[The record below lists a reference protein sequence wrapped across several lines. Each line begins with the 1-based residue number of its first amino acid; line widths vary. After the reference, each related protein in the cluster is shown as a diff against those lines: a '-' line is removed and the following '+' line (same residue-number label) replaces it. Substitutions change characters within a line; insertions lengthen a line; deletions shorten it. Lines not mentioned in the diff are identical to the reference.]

1 MDDNMGEH
9 KSVSISQDRALS
21 RINPEF
27 RNFNTHVF

>member
-9 KSVSISQDRALS
+9 KSVSQDRALS

-27 RNFNTHVF
+27 RNFNTHVL